1 MFCREDFDNY
11 LQQVADDRR
20 RNEED
25 RVNME
30 NLLEEVN
37 SHVLFSLKVNKDF
50 YIHPSSKAA

>member
-1 MFCREDFDNY
+1 MIWFSREDFDNY

-37 SHVLFSLKVNKDF
+37 SHLLLDQLVS
-50 YIHPSSKAA
+50 